1 MIHSKVTVVF
11 CGEEYS
17 VSPETGLTIGRTGDV
32 EVDDNPYLHRT
43 FLVVSFENGFWWIS
57 NTGSTLTATVAD
69 EQGLFQAWLNP
80 GAKIPLAMK
89 KLIVWFTAGP
99 TTYDF
104 EIHVAS
110 PAFRSV
116 TADAPAEPPSDD
128 EVGAATVGRV
138 SFTPDQKLLV
148 VALCEPFLR
157 RRERVRARYP
167 PRPPPPNGSAGPSPV
182 STASSTT
189 SARSLP
195 TPARAACTAASA
207 SSRPTARRGSSST
220 PSRPS
225 SSRRATS
232 PSSTTP
238 VTHATPRHDEENR
251 VDDRMAVAEQ
261 GNA

>member
-1 MIHSKVTVVF
+1 M
-11 CGEEYS
+11 
-17 VSPETGLTIGRTGDV
+17 SPETGLTIGRTGDL

-110 PAFRSV
+110 PVFRSV
-116 TADAPAEPPSDD
+116 TADAARRRYPPTATTRSARPPS
-128 EVGAATVGRV
+128 GACRSPPTRSCSSSRSASRSCGAGR
-138 SFTPDQKLLV
+138 
-148 VALCEPFLR
+148 
-157 RRERVRARYP
+157 RVRARSP
-167 PRPPPPNGSAGPSPV
+167 PRPPPPTGSAGPSPV

-189 SARSLP
+189 SARSSP

-207 SSRPTARRGSSST
+207 SSRPTARRGSWST
-220 PSRPS
+220 RSRPS
-225 SSRRATS
+225 SSPRATS
-232 PSSTTP
+232 PSSTRRSPAHRDT
-238 VTHATPRHDEENR
+238 TGTAR
-251 VDDRMAVAEQ
+251 
-261 GNA
+261 